1 MPLKIINSNAK
12 VDTFMLMHMPTTLK
26 KKSKRKRA
34 RVISNDS
41 MSTIILYTSRKYVP
55 FNNSYWKIKNKK
67 RGASPKNL
75 TSWVGKFQHFSKPSA
90 LESGQLMVYK
100 RDWILIY
107 CTLSFCGIKFPA
119 NNKCPNFKWEVSLYT
134 SKFFTKQAMKWQGK
148 IQKIILELILY

>member
-1 MPLKIINSNAK
+1 
-12 VDTFMLMHMPTTLK
+12 MPTTLAK
-26 KKSKRKRA
+26 KRSKRKRA

-41 MSTIILYTSRKYVP
+41 MSTIIYIQKVGSIYQQLLKKKT
-55 FNNSYWKIKNKK
+55 KNKK
-67 RGASPKNL
+67 WGASPENL
-75 TSWVGKFQHFSKPSA
+75 TSWVGKFQHSSKPSA

-119 NNKCPNFKWEVSLYT
+119 NTECHNFKWEVSLYT
-134 SKFFTKQAMKWQGK
+134 SKFFTKQAMNWQGK